1 MKLLEWGCLMNIF
14 STKNLFVFSALL
26 GALWIALGPFAIA
39 NPPMAH
45 SAAIVLVTLV
55 LWSTGTMPPF
65 LTSLIF
71 FGLVL
76 VFGLAK
82 PELIFSG
89 FASTAV
95 WLIISGFVIGAAISA
110 SGLGQRL
117 ATFLAPLLAGSYP
130 RMVVGLSVAASLL
143 GFVMPSSVGRAVVM
157 IPIGMALADRVGFRP
172 GSNGRIGI
180 AAALALACNMPSFAI
195 LPANIPNMILA
206 GASETLHHAVFSY
219 TSYLALH
226 FPLLGIFKLGLLVT
240 LVLLLFPDKIHP
252 QDAISSTGA
261 ATDKP
266 MDASAQRRV
275 AVILLVTLALWMTDS
290 LHGINAA
297 WIGIVTATLLLLPR
311 IGVIPP
317 KSFNASIDFG
327 VVLFVAAALG
337 LGALVNLSGLGSQVG
352 QTLLQVL
359 PLKEGYAALNFF
371 SLSLMSVLTGLVTTI
386 PGVPTVLTPMAP
398 ELAAAS
404 GFSLKAVLM
413 TQVIGFS
420 TVIFPYQV
428 GPLLVAMQL
437 SGEKL
442 GHLLKITLPLTLL
455 TFILILPLDY
465 LWWRWLGWI

>member
-1 MKLLEWGCLMNIF
+1 MRVF
-14 STKNLFVFSALL
+14 TVKNLFVLAALL
-26 GALWIALGPFAIA
+26 AAIWIALGPLATA
-39 NPPMAH
+39 NPLLAH
-45 SAAIVLVTLV
+45 SAAVVLVTLM
-55 LWSTGTMPPF
+55 LWSTGALPPF

-71 FGLVL
+71 FALVL
-76 VFGLAK
+76 IFGLAK
-82 PELIFSG
+82 PDLIFSG
-89 FASTAV
+89 FGSAAV
-95 WLIISGFVIGAAISA
+95 WLIISGFVIGGAISA

-117 ATFLAPLLAGSYP
+117 AAFLAPLLAGSYP
-130 RMVVGLSVAASLL
+130 RMVIGLSVAASLL

-157 IPIGMALADRVGFRP
+157 IPIGMALADRVGFRA

-180 AAALALACNMPSFAI
+180 AAALALACNIPGFTI

-206 GASETLHHAVFSY
+206 GASETLHHTAFSY

-226 FPLLGIFKLGLLVT
+226 FPLLGIFKLALLIG
-240 LVLLLFPDKIHP
+240 LVLLIFPDKIRP
-252 QDAISSTGA
+252 QEALADAS

-266 MDASAQRRV
+266 ADQGAQRRV
-275 AVILLVTLALWMTDS
+275 AIILLVTLALWMTDS

-297 WIGIVTATLLLLPR
+297 WIGIATATLLLLPKV
-311 IGVIPP
+311 GVLPP

-337 LGALVNLSGLGSQVG
+337 LGALVNLSGLGKEVG
-352 QTLLQVL
+352 QGLQHVL
-359 PLKEGYAALNFF
+359 PLQEEYTALNFF

-420 TVIFPYQV
+420 TVIFPYQI

-442 GHLLKITLPLTLL
+442 GHLLKITLPLTVL
-455 TFILILPLDY
+455 TLVLILPLDY
-465 LWWRWLGWI
+465 LWWRLLGWI

>member
-1 MKLLEWGCLMNIF
+1 MTF
-14 STKNLFVFSALL
+14 SAKNLIVFIALAVALL
-26 GALWIALGPFAIA
+26 MATMPWTGLSPLTAQSGAV
-39 NPPMAH
+39 
-45 SAAIVLVTLV
+45 VLFTLV
-55 LWSTGTMPPF
+55 LWATGALPPF

-71 FGLVL
+71 FALVL
-76 VFGLAK
+76 IFGLAK

-89 FASTAV
+89 FGSAAV
-95 WLIISGFVIGAAISA
+95 WLIISGFVIGTAISV

-117 ATFLAPLLAGSYP
+117 AAFLAPLLARSYP
-130 RMVVGLSVAASLL
+130 RMVMGLSVAASLL

-157 IPIGMALADRVGFRP
+157 IPIGMALADRVGLRP

-180 AAALALACNMPSFAI
+180 AAALALACNLPSFAI
-195 LPANIPNMILA
+195 LPANIPNMILV
-206 GASETLHHAVFSY
+206 GASETLHHTAFSY

-226 FPLLGIFKLGLLVT
+226 FPLLGIFKLALLVA
-240 LVLLLFPDKIHP
+240 LVLLIFPDKIHP
-252 QDAISSTGA
+252 QDAIATAPA
-261 ATDKP
+261 ANDKP
-266 MDASAQRRV
+266 MDVGAQRRV
-275 AVILLVTLALWMTDS
+275 AVILLITLALWMTDS

-297 WIGIVTATLLLLPR
+297 WIGIATATLLLLPR
-311 IGVIPP
+311 MCVVPP

-327 VVLFVAAALG
+327 VVVFVAAALG
-337 LGALVNLSGLGSQVG
+337 LGSLVNFSGLGKEVG
-352 QTLLQVL
+352 QALLQVL

-371 SLSLMSVLTGLVTTI
+371 SLSVMSVLTGLVTTI

-442 GHLLKITLPLTLL
+442 GHVLKITLPLTVL
-455 TFILILPLDY
+455 TLVLILPLDY
-465 LWWRWLGWI
+465 LWWHWLGWI

>member
-1 MKLLEWGCLMNIF
+1 MRFF
-14 STKNLFVFSALL
+14 SRKNLFVFAALL
-26 GALWIALGPFAIA
+26 AAIWIALGPLTAIS
-39 NPPMAH
+39 PLMAH

-55 LWSTGTMPPF
+55 LWSTGVLPPF

-76 VFGLAK
+76 IFGLAK
-82 PELIFSG
+82 PELVFSG
-89 FASTAV
+89 FASAAV
-95 WLIISGFVIGAAISA
+95 WLVISGFVIGTAIST

-117 ATFLAPLLAGSYP
+117 AAFLAPLLAGSYP
-130 RMVVGLSVAASLL
+130 RMVIGLSVAASLL

-157 IPIGMALADRVGFRP
+157 IPIGMALADRVGFRS
-172 GSNGRIGI
+172 GTNGRIGI

-195 LPANIPNMILA
+195 LPANIPNMIFA
-206 GASETLHHAVFSY
+206 GASETLHHIVFSY
-219 TSYLALH
+219 TSYLLLH
-226 FPLLGIFKLGLLVT
+226 FPLLGMFKLALLIV
-240 LVLLLFPDKIHP
+240 LVLLVFPDKIHP
-252 QDAISSTGA
+252 QDAIASSVVANDQAVDTG
-261 ATDKP
+261 
-266 MDASAQRRV
+266 AQRRV
-275 AVILLVTLALWMTDS
+275 AVILLATLALWMTDS

-297 WIGIVTATLLLLPR
+297 WIGLATAILLLLPR
-311 IGVIPP
+311 IGVVAP
-317 KSFNASIDFG
+317 KSFNASVDFG

-337 LGALVNLSGLGSQVG
+337 LGALVNMSGLGKQVG

-359 PLKEGYAALNFF
+359 PLQAGESALNFF

-442 GHLLKITLPLTLL
+442 GHLLKITLPLTAL
-455 TFILILPLDY
+455 TLVLILPLDY
-465 LWWRWLGWI
+465 LWWRLLGWI